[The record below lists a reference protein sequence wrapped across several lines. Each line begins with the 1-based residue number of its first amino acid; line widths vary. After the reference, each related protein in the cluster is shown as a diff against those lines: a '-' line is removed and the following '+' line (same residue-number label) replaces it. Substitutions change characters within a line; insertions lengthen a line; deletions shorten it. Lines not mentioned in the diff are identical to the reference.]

1 MKNLLKLGQGPRPDL
16 LFEEEEKAKKSD
28 TQPDGQKQKIEFEKG
43 LRTVRKEAK
52 KKAREEKKKQ
62 EPIEM
67 SRKDKLAVI
76 LAFCE
81 LLLPLAIGVM
91 AIFCISYLV
100 FRKILAACMVNGK
113 REYKRGQALPWE
125 VLFILYE
132 KLQPVCMEIEFPK
145 ENQKEKPD
153 NCTKKETRNGTA
165 RMDFYN

>member
-1 MKNLLKLGQGPRPDL
+1 MKTKREDVRNIAIIAHVDHGKTTLVDELLKQSGVFRENQDVAERVMDSNDIERERGITILSKNTAVYYKGTKIDL

-91 AIFCISYLV
+91 AIFAFLIWFL
-100 FRKILAACMVNGK
+100 GK
-113 REYKRGQALPWE
+113 FWLHAW
-125 VLFILYE
+125 
-132 KLQPVCMEIEFPK
+132 
-145 ENQKEKPD
+145 
-153 NCTKKETRNGTA
+153 
-165 RMDFYN
+165 

>member
-16 LFEEEEKAKKSD
+16 LFEEEGRDLILGGK
-28 TQPDGQKQKIEFEKG
+28 KIEFEKG

-91 AIFCISYLV
+91 AIFAFLIWFL
-100 FRKILAACMVNGK
+100 GK
-113 REYKRGQALPWE
+113 FWLHAW
-125 VLFILYE
+125 
-132 KLQPVCMEIEFPK
+132 
-145 ENQKEKPD
+145 
-153 NCTKKETRNGTA
+153 
-165 RMDFYN
+165 

>member
-1 MKNLLKLGQGPRPDL
+1 MKNLWKLGQGPRPDL

-91 AIFCISYLV
+91 AIFAFLIWFL
-100 FRKILAACMVNGK
+100 GK
-113 REYKRGQALPWE
+113 FWLHAW
-125 VLFILYE
+125 
-132 KLQPVCMEIEFPK
+132 
-145 ENQKEKPD
+145 
-153 NCTKKETRNGTA
+153 
-165 RMDFYN
+165 

>member
-1 MKNLLKLGQGPRPDL
+1 
-16 LFEEEEKAKKSD
+16 
-28 TQPDGQKQKIEFEKG
+28 
-43 LRTVRKEAK
+43 
-52 KKAREEKKKQ
+52 
-62 EPIEM
+62 M

-91 AIFCISYLV
+91 AIFAFLIWF

>member
-76 LAFCE
+76 LAYKLE
-81 LLLPLAIGVM
+81 QSGMTLEEAENRLKEG
-91 AIFCISYLV
+91 Y
-100 FRKILAACMVNGK
+100 NG
-113 REYKRGQALPWE
+113 
-125 VLFILYE
+125 
-132 KLQPVCMEIEFPK
+132 
-145 ENQKEKPD
+145 
-153 NCTKKETRNGTA
+153 
-165 RMDFYN
+165 

>member
-28 TQPDGQKQKIEFEKG
+28 TQPDGQKKKIEFEKG
-43 LRTVRKEAK
+43 AK

-91 AIFCISYLV
+91 AIFAFLIWFL
-100 FRKILAACMVNGK
+100 GK
-113 REYKRGQALPWE
+113 FWLHAW
-125 VLFILYE
+125 
-132 KLQPVCMEIEFPK
+132 
-145 ENQKEKPD
+145 
-153 NCTKKETRNGTA
+153 
-165 RMDFYN
+165 

>member
-1 MKNLLKLGQGPRPDL
+1 MKR
-16 LFEEEEKAKKSD
+16 KKKRKSQ
-28 TQPDGQKQKIEFEKG
+28 TQQPDGQKKKIEFEKG

-91 AIFCISYLV
+91 AIFAFLIWFL
-100 FRKILAACMVNGK
+100 GK
-113 REYKRGQALPWE
+113 FWLHAW
-125 VLFILYE
+125 
-132 KLQPVCMEIEFPK
+132 
-145 ENQKEKPD
+145 
-153 NCTKKETRNGTA
+153 
-165 RMDFYN
+165 

>member
-52 KKAREEKKKQ
+52 KKAQ

-91 AIFCISYLV
+91 AIFAFLIWFL
-100 FRKILAACMVNGK
+100 GK
-113 REYKRGQALPWE
+113 FWLHAW
-125 VLFILYE
+125 
-132 KLQPVCMEIEFPK
+132 
-145 ENQKEKPD
+145 
-153 NCTKKETRNGTA
+153 
-165 RMDFYN
+165 

>member
-91 AIFCISYLV
+91 AIFAFLIWFL
-100 FRKILAACMVNGK
+100 GK
-113 REYKRGQALPWE
+113 FWQ
-125 VLFILYE
+125 
-132 KLQPVCMEIEFPK
+132 MEK
-145 ENQKEKPD
+145 ENTRGD
-153 NCTKKETRNGTA
+153 RHFRGRCFLFYTKSCSRSAWK
-165 RMDFYN
+165 

>member
-28 TQPDGQKQKIEFEKG
+28 TQPDGQKKKIEFEKG

-91 AIFCISYLV
+91 AILHFLSG
-100 FRKILAACMVNGK
+100 F
-113 REYKRGQALPWE
+113 
-125 VLFILYE
+125 
-132 KLQPVCMEIEFPK
+132 
-145 ENQKEKPD
+145 
-153 NCTKKETRNGTA
+153 
-165 RMDFYN
+165 

>member
-28 TQPDGQKQKIEFEKG
+28 TQPDGQKKKIEFEKG

-91 AIFCISYLV
+91 AIFVISDLV
-100 FRKILAACMVNGK
+100 FRKILAACMVMRSKKGK
-113 REYKRGQALPWE
+113 R
-125 VLFILYE
+125 
-132 KLQPVCMEIEFPK
+132 
-145 ENQKEKPD
+145 
-153 NCTKKETRNGTA
+153 T
-165 RMDFYN
+165 

>member
-1 MKNLLKLGQGPRPDL
+1 
-16 LFEEEEKAKKSD
+16 
-28 TQPDGQKQKIEFEKG
+28 
-43 LRTVRKEAK
+43 
-52 KKAREEKKKQ
+52 
-62 EPIEM
+62 M

-76 LAFCE
+76 LAFCG
-81 LLLPLAIGVM
+81 LSASACNRSDGN
-91 AIFCISYLV
+91 FCISYLV

>member
-1 MKNLLKLGQGPRPDL
+1 
-16 LFEEEEKAKKSD
+16 
-28 TQPDGQKQKIEFEKG
+28 
-43 LRTVRKEAK
+43 
-52 KKAREEKKKQ
+52 
-62 EPIEM
+62 M

-91 AIFCISYLV
+91 AIFAFLIWFLGK
-100 FRKILAACMVNGK
+100 FWLHCMVNGK

-145 ENQKEKPD
+145 EDQKEKPD
-153 NCTKKETRNGTA
+153 NMHQKRNKKWDGSYGLLQLIEI
-165 RMDFYN
+165 

>member
-28 TQPDGQKQKIEFEKG
+28 TQPDGQKKKIEFEKG

-81 LLLPLAIGVM
+81 LLLPLA
-91 AIFCISYLV
+91 
-100 FRKILAACMVNGK
+100 
-113 REYKRGQALPWE
+113 
-125 VLFILYE
+125 
-132 KLQPVCMEIEFPK
+132 
-145 ENQKEKPD
+145 
-153 NCTKKETRNGTA
+153 T
-165 RMDFYN
+165 

>member
-1 MKNLLKLGQGPRPDL
+1 MDKRRKSNL
-16 LFEEEEKAKKSD
+16 KKD
-28 TQPDGQKQKIEFEKG
+28 

-81 LLLPLAIGVM
+81 LLLPLVNRSDGNFAV
-91 AIFCISYLV
+91 SYLV

-113 REYKRGQALPWE
+113 REYKRGQALPWRCF
-125 VLFILYE
+125 LFY
-132 KLQPVCMEIEFPK
+132 
-145 ENQKEKPD
+145 
-153 NCTKKETRNGTA
+153 TKSCSRSAWK
-165 RMDFYN
+165 

>member
-67 SRKDKLAVI
+67 SRKDKLAV

-81 LLLPLAIGVM
+81 LLLPLSIGVM
-91 AIFCISYLV
+91 AIFAFLIWFL
-100 FRKILAACMVNGK
+100 GK
-113 REYKRGQALPWE
+113 FWLHAW
-125 VLFILYE
+125 
-132 KLQPVCMEIEFPK
+132 
-145 ENQKEKPD
+145 
-153 NCTKKETRNGTA
+153 
-165 RMDFYN
+165 

>member
-1 MKNLLKLGQGPRPDL
+1 MIGHSYPFLIYWPRRRSEVQTVVLQFVNEVAHDIYIIGRDDIGLKGHLFDLPLLGVGHAGQEVQQTAQGPRPDL

-91 AIFCISYLV
+91 AIFAFLIWFL
-100 FRKILAACMVNGK
+100 GK
-113 REYKRGQALPWE
+113 FWLHAW
-125 VLFILYE
+125 
-132 KLQPVCMEIEFPK
+132 
-145 ENQKEKPD
+145 
-153 NCTKKETRNGTA
+153 
-165 RMDFYN
+165 